1 MPAAT
6 NTNTAASMTAANL
19 AAREVEFVS
28 EFNKTWDALR
38 EILGVMRPIRKQP
51 GTVLESVEATVTLAN
66 SVAEGEDIGFS
77 KVDYTKS
84 VKEDLTVEKYAI
96 ATTIEA
102 VAKYGAKLAVE
113 KAEDAFKDQLTSTVM
128 GRFYTFLQSGTLTST
143 EASFQMAVAM
153 AIGKVA
159 DKFKKLHKGIGDIV
173 VFVNT
178 LDAYRYLG
186 AANLTIQ
193 SKFGIQY
200 VEDFMGAKRMIL
212 SSDIDEGKVIA
223 TPVNNIDL
231 YYIDPNDSDFVQ
243 LGLEFTVEGETNLIG
258 YHLEGN
264 YKNAT
269 GEGYALMGMKLFAE
283 YIDGIA
289 VVTIGDE
296 PDTTLSALAVGS
308 LTLTPTFDADVT
320 EYAATTENA
329 TNTVTATAT
338 DSNATVE
345 LYLGETKQTGTT
357 ITWASG
363 ENVLKVVVTNGTAT
377 KTYTVTVTKS

>member
-51 GTVLESVEATVTLAN
+51 GTVLESVEATVTLAD

-212 SSDIDEGKVIA
+212 SSDIAEGKVIA

-231 YYIDPNDSDFVQ
+231 YYVDPNDSDFVQ

-289 VVTIGDE
+289 VVTIATDA
-296 PDTTLSALAVGS
+296 TAAT
-308 LTLTPTFDADVT
+308 DADSS
-320 EYAATTENA
+320 
-329 TNTVTATAT
+329 
-338 DSNATVE
+338 DSNG
-345 LYLGETKQTGTT
+345 GEG
-357 ITWASG
+357 
-363 ENVLKVVVTNGTAT
+363 
-377 KTYTVTVTKS
+377 